1 MHPYRHQ
8 VDQAESIILLIADW
22 GLRQKQS
29 VFKRTRDGFVC
40 RVCDKS
46 KFRYRFEEGIK
57 VRKDDVSESLLFNF
71 ANQIL

>member
-8 VDQAESIILLIADW
+8 VDQAKTIILFITDW

-29 VFKRTRDGFVC
+29 VFKRTSYSFVC

-57 VRKDDVSESLLFNF
+57 VRKDDVTELLLFNF
-71 ANQIL
+71 ASQVL